1 MYAVI
6 GVPRDPSSFPSSAPS
21 VSSAAPA
28 ASPPAPRIATPF
40 GLGGEGGTNDIDP
53 ELLELP
59 DPPRRQRSF
68 TIAVLG
74 LGALAALAMVFA
86 LRHDVRYALAAVQ
99 PASLGDLHG
108 APSAVL
114 DGHVDAFVSG
124 EALLGGAGGL
134 RYERPLRDDT
144 FRTLPVAGRDDL
156 WVEVRVPAGQENG
169 RWEPPH
175 AFQGH
180 LERLDGAGPSHR
192 GLASAIEEA
201 TAIRVPRGALLLVD
215 GEDPTHARW
224 SILLASLFVGFAAW
238 NALGIARLV
247 RRLK

>member
-6 GVPRDPSSFPSSAPS
+6 GVPRDPSSFPSSA
-21 VSSAAPA
+21 
-28 ASPPAPRIATPF
+28 
-40 GLGGEGGTNDIDP
+40 LGGQGATDDIDP
-53 ELLELP
+53 ELLDLP

-86 LRHDVRYALAAVQ
+86 LRRDVLYALGAAQ

-108 APSAVL
+108 APRAVL
-114 DGHVDAFVSG
+114 DGHVNSFVSG
-124 EALLGGAGGL
+124 EALLGAAGGL
-134 RYERPLRDDT
+134 RYERPLREDT
-144 FRTLPVAGRDDL
+144 FRSLPVAGRDDL

-169 RWEPPH
+169 RWEPPR

-180 LERLDGAGPSHR
+180 LERLDAAGPSHR

-201 TAIRVPRGALLLVD
+201 TALRVPRGALLLVD

-224 SILLASLFVGFAAW
+224 SILLASLFLGFATW